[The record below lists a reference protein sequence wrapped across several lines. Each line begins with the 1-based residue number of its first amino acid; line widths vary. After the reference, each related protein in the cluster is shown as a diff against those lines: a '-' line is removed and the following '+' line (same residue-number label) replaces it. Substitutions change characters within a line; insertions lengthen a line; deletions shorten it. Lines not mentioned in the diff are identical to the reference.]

1 MPAEELAIVK
11 QVRTFMETK
20 IALIITKYWVEDAFP
35 VEILPALKEL
45 NIGGVAMQVVAAVAD
60 GLTEPTKERSN
71 SSSIWRKQGQDYMD
85 NNILT
90 EKELSNSAYS
100 HIIHVPIEKV
110 DIAAVWRWGMR
121 IGNAEMLAPLE
132 AGSSR
137 LRVLT

>member
-1 MPAEELAIVK
+1 
-11 QVRTFMETK
+11 
-20 IALIITKYWVEDAFP
+20 
-35 VEILPALKEL
+35 
-45 NIGGVAMQVVAAVAD
+45 
-60 GLTEPTKERSN
+60 
-71 SSSIWRKQGQDYMD
+71 MD

-110 DIAAVWRWGMR
+110 DIAVVWRWGMR

>member
-1 MPAEELAIVK
+1 
-11 QVRTFMETK
+11 
-20 IALIITKYWVEDAFP
+20 
-35 VEILPALKEL
+35 
-45 NIGGVAMQVVAAVAD
+45 
-60 GLTEPTKERSN
+60 
-71 SSSIWRKQGQDYMD
+71 MD

-100 HIIHVPIEKV
+100 HIIHVLIEKV

>member
-1 MPAEELAIVK
+1 
-11 QVRTFMETK
+11 
-20 IALIITKYWVEDAFP
+20 
-35 VEILPALKEL
+35 
-45 NIGGVAMQVVAAVAD
+45 
-60 GLTEPTKERSN
+60 
-71 SSSIWRKQGQDYMD
+71 MD

-110 DIAAVWRWGMR
+110 DIAAVWGWGMR

>member
-1 MPAEELAIVK
+1 
-11 QVRTFMETK
+11 
-20 IALIITKYWVEDAFP
+20 
-35 VEILPALKEL
+35 
-45 NIGGVAMQVVAAVAD
+45 
-60 GLTEPTKERSN
+60 
-71 SSSIWRKQGQDYMD
+71 MD

-90 EKELSNSAYS
+90 EKELSNSAYN
-100 HIIHVPIEKV
+100 HIIHAPIEKV

>member
-1 MPAEELAIVK
+1 
-11 QVRTFMETK
+11 
-20 IALIITKYWVEDAFP
+20 
-35 VEILPALKEL
+35 
-45 NIGGVAMQVVAAVAD
+45 
-60 GLTEPTKERSN
+60 
-71 SSSIWRKQGQDYMD
+71 MD

-100 HIIHVPIEKV
+100 HIIHVAIEKV